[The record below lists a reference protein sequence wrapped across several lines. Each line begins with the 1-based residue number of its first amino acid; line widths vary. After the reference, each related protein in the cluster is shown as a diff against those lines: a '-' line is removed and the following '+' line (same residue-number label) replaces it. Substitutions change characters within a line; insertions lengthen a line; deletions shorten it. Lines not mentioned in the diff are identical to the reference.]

1 MKTTTNRLLTN
12 TLRVLCCVAAL
23 TACSSWGVVVTWEFN
38 PTGANGPV
46 GAAFANF
53 TQGGGT
59 ITARGYNNVSGT
71 DTSHD
76 LFFKNTGPIG
86 GASEHGLGITG
97 TTDNELQAGNPIP
110 HYIQLDLR
118 SIIAQGFTGFQLSVG
133 SVQSGE
139 TFLLFGSNTQGTLGT
154 QIGGSYGASFDDHFV
169 AITGNYQFISV
180 AAGSGDVLPVAFR
193 AMMTPVPEM
202 SALFPIIGLI
212 AAVSFTRILRRR
224 RASQTALNA

>member
-1 MKTTTNRLLTN
+1 MKTTMNRLSSTV
-12 TLRVLCCVAAL
+12 RVLCCIGAL
-23 TACSSWGVVVTWEFN
+23 TACSSWGAVVTWQFN
-38 PTGANGPV
+38 PSGANAPV

-59 ITARGYNNVSGT
+59 ITARGYDNVSGP
-71 DTSHD
+71 DTLHN
-76 LFFKNTGPIG
+76 LFFKNVGSIG
-86 GASEHGLGITG
+86 GATEHGLGLTG
-97 TTDNELQAGNPIP
+97 TPNNELQAGNPIP

-118 SIIAQGFTGFQLSVG
+118 SIIAQGFTGFQISVG

-139 TFLLFGSNTQGTLGT
+139 TFLLFGSNAQGTLGT
-154 QIGGSYGASFDDHFV
+154 QIGGSYGASFDDQFV

-193 AMMTPVPEM
+193 AVMTPVPEM

-212 AAVSFTRILRRR
+212 TAVSCTHVLRRR
-224 RASQTALNA
+224 RAARAASKA